1 MNEGF
6 HFEDMQPGRIL
17 VSPRAIRMDPDRI
30 MAFARE
36 FDPHPA
42 HLSEATAQATM
53 FGRLCASGWHTGAT
67 TMRLIFDTLRVA
79 GGGAG
84 VGIERLRWARPVFPG
99 DELRVRIEILATRP
113 SRSRSKAGLVTY
125 RCTTLNQ
132 RDEPVQEFTTTI
144 LMPRRCGAA
153 GPDTDRPRG

>member
-1 MNEGF
+1 MTDGF
-6 HFEDMQPGRIL
+6 HFEDMHPGRIL
-17 VSPRAIRMDPDRI
+17 QSVRAIRMEAERI

-42 HLSEATAQATM
+42 HLSEETATQTM

-67 TMRLIFDTLRVA
+67 TMRLIFDTLHVA

-84 VGIERLRWARPVFPG
+84 VGVERLRWVRPVFAG

-113 SRSRSKAGLVTY
+113 SRSRAAAGLVTY

-144 LMPRRCGAA
+144 LMPRRSSS
-153 GPDTDRPRG
+153 